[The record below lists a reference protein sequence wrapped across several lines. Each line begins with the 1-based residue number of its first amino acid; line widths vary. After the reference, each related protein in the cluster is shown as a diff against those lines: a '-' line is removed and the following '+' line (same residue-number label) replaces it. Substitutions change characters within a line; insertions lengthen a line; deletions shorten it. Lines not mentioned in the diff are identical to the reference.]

1 MDKLSEAVAE
11 NVLTL
16 LIWSDKHSRLVA
28 DAVPSSLYSSKVYRD
43 IAGAV
48 NDYVKTQG
56 VPPKEHVA
64 DLIEEELQ
72 DKEKGELYKKT
83 IDASAELSKS
93 INAEYVIG
101 RLEQFVRQQRLRGA
115 IIEAS
120 DAIGSGDIDEAE
132 KVLLQ
137 AMKQRLNLFDSGL
150 TLLSGLD
157 TAFAM
162 EEVRDVIPMGIPELD
177 RNFLGPARKELH
189 LLLGP
194 HKSGKSWHLTNLAKR
209 ALLLGR
215 RVCVVTLEVSANIWH
230 QRVVQAL
237 LSMTK
242 RHEEEGVLY
251 VSLHKNDDGKV
262 ETSTKRIK
270 APSFSDKKLKEKTK
284 KSLAKWEGSIYIKE
298 FPTGVLTMSALQAYL
313 EGLEAK
319 HKFFPD
325 LLLLDYAD
333 LMKIDRRD
341 YRLSLD
347 ELLQQLRGEAV
358 TRNMALA
365 TVSQVNREGIKKG
378 SGGGLV
384 TGVHA
389 AEHIGRLALADT
401 TLTYS
406 QTPAE
411 RALNLA
417 RLYVEN
423 SRNEMDK
430 IAVVIGQAYVAGQF
444 VLCSAPL
451 PDDYWKRV
459 VRQEESENTHES

>member
-48 NDYVKTQG
+48 NDYVRTHG

-177 RNFLGPARKELH
+177 RHFLGPARKELH

-459 VRQEESENTHES
+459 VRKEEEQEES